1 MEVSITNKFNII
13 LLRSISELNQTIV
26 QKGVFE
32 KIGVEPQ
39 VVRIGKYK
47 SYGDRIARKNMSEEN
62 REMLTK
68 VLDNIYW
75 NWVDK
80 ISQAKGEVTWC
91 YPYNLDV
98 LKLTIWTI
106 YFTGKKKEEIET
118 FINEGVYHIEK
129 LKEDGWIT
137 DIKYDDEVSA
147 RKLKNQLSEF

>member
-1 MEVSITNKFNII
+1 MEVSVTNKFNII
-13 LLRSISELNQTIV
+13 LLRSISELNQTVV

-47 SYGDRIARKNMSEEN
+47 SYGDRIVRKNMSEEN

-80 ISQAKGEVTWC
+80 ISQAKGKER
-91 YPYNLDV
+91 YLV
-98 LKLTIWTI
+98 LPL
-106 YFTGKKKEEIET
+106 
-118 FINEGVYHIEK
+118 
-129 LKEDGWIT
+129 
-137 DIKYDDEVSA
+137 
-147 RKLKNQLSEF
+147 

>member
-1 MEVSITNKFNII
+1 MHCFLEVSVAKNFNIF
-13 LLRSISELNQTIV
+13 LLRSTSELNQSV
-26 QKGVFE
+26 VHKGVFE

-47 SYGDRIARKNMSEEN
+47 SVGDQLTRKNISEEN

-91 YPYNLDV
+91 
-98 LKLTIWTI
+98 
-106 YFTGKKKEEIET
+106 
-118 FINEGVYHIEK
+118 
-129 LKEDGWIT
+129 
-137 DIKYDDEVSA
+137 
-147 RKLKNQLSEF
+147 